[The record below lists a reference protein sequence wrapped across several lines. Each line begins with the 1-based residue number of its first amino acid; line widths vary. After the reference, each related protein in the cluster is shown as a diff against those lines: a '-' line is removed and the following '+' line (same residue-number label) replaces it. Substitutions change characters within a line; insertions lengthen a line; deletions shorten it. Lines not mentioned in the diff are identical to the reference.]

1 MILTSNDRLLVTRFV
16 SPFADTALTVAQT
29 RTPLVYDIVVLQLA
43 VDTLNVK
50 VLPNAIFT
58 NHIEN
63 CFPRKR
69 HLLFSNLTIGDYPI
83 SSWTTGYLSHTNL
96 LMFVMPKD
104 IIFLV
109 QTVDGS
115 PQLSKKRIF
124 SFICSPRH
132 CVKKATDP
140 ATHALCCW
148 CVTLASLFTEPGQFL
163 SPPYLIVHQRKIYY

>member
-83 SSWTTGYLSHTNL
+83 SS
-96 LMFVMPKD
+96 
-104 IIFLV
+104 
-109 QTVDGS
+109 
-115 PQLSKKRIF
+115 
-124 SFICSPRH
+124 
-132 CVKKATDP
+132 
-140 ATHALCCW
+140 
-148 CVTLASLFTEPGQFL
+148 
-163 SPPYLIVHQRKIYY
+163 